1 MASRRRDG
9 PTRRSSGT
17 EPYDQNRM
25 RCFGTRS
32 GMLIGGPGKGCRR
45 LSSPRRP
52 RLPYP
57 STTLPDV
64 SGSTDTHEARLT
76 HTPWIMMDRNRLCSC
91 SSITETMLSLVGS
104 NRKAENRSL
113 LVYGDLTDMTRLQSF
128 QSDVTSIFGPIR
140 TRRPNNAC

>member
-9 PTRRSSGT
+9 PPRRSSGT
-17 EPYDQNRM
+17 GPCDQNRM
-25 RCFGTRS
+25 LCFWIRS
-32 GMLIGGPGKGCRR
+32 AMLVGGSEKGCRR

-57 STTLPDV
+57 STTSPDV
-64 SGSTDTHEARLT
+64 SGSADTHEARLIR
-76 HTPWIMMDRNRLCSC
+76 TPWIMMDRNRLCSC

-128 QSDVTSIFGPIR
+128 QSDVTTIFGPTR
-140 TRRPNNAC
+140 TRRPRDAC